1 MSRAQAQLR
10 GESRSAARAQEE
22 RVAEVYPFP
31 RYTERRTIQIK
42 GQTVPPPARRRDP
55 SARRKSPTVS
65 RMAAQ
70 PDRVAMYAVL
80 LGLVLIVMALVTTH
94 G

>member
-1 MSRAQAQLR
+1 M
-10 GESRSAARAQEE
+10 GHARVQPRTDDGAIARDREE

-31 RYTERRTIQIK
+31 RYTERRTVRIT
-42 GQTVPPPARRRDP
+42 GQTVAPPRRRP
-55 SARRKSPTVS
+55 SRTVTRMSAR
-65 RMAAQ
+65 

-80 LGLVLIVMALVTTH
+80 LGLVLIVMALLTAH